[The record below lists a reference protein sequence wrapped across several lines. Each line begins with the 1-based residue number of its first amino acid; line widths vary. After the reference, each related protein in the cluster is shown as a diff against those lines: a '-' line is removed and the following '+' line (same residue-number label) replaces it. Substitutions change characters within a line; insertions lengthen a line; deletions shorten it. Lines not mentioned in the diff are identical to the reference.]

1 MCISAQCTCVTAWVL
16 KSYHP
21 NILVHITHYQ
31 GSVVD
36 PERFDADPDPDP
48 TFQADVDPD
57 PNSFI
62 RVRNFFLQIFIYLL
76 RIKKKIDVEDLV
88 THSLIKNVCKYIKN
102 IKNSQDMHLPCIF
115 FLVSPGQVFS
125 GNLYRF
131 LPPSRDFKLH
141 CGMFNLILKLNS

>member
-1 MCISAQCTCVTAWVL
+1 MA
-16 KSYHP
+16 
-21 NILVHITHYQ
+21 
-31 GSVVD
+31 D

-88 THSLIKNVCKYIKN
+88 THSLIKNV
-102 IKNSQDMHLPCIF
+102 
-115 FLVSPGQVFS
+115 
-125 GNLYRF
+125 
-131 LPPSRDFKLH
+131 
-141 CGMFNLILKLNS
+141 